1 MPSDLVEECTQTC
14 SLCRVDALHEAY
26 SSFEMKSEVRMR
38 VAVLALWAKANAVGE
53 DRFEYVDVSAYDIRI
68 LIGDEAS

>member
-1 MPSDLVEECTQTC
+1 
-14 SLCRVDALHEAY
+14 
-26 SSFEMKSEVRMR
+26 MKSEVRMR